1 MSDEKQRE
9 NGAEMEETQE
19 KEPLQE
25 EVEKKS
31 KSPENSQDFQ
41 NSDSETEEDQDLPFP
56 GFTAKSLCMTQDHK
70 LRFWCLT
77 ILTNPYPFTKKDVLY
92 VSIFSYT

>member
-41 NSDSETEEDQDLPFP
+41 NSDSENEEDQDLPFP
-56 GFTAKSLCMTQDHK
+56 GFTAKSLYK
-70 LRFWCLT
+70 LDGLLKIRRSVKFG
-77 ILTNPYPFTKKDVLY
+77 II
-92 VSIFSYT
+92 IFKRSDSDNVIRVMSDD